1 MCAHAIWLCDLQ
13 YLEKLYDESMEE
25 KVGGTG
31 LILQLSKTVGNLEA
45 LITNGSVPAIL
56 YQQALLQAKLNK

>member
-1 MCAHAIWLCDLQ
+1 MPFWLCDLQ

-25 KVGGTG
+25 KVAGTG

-45 LITNGSVPAIL
+45 LITNGSVPAIH
-56 YQQALLQAKLNK
+56 YQ